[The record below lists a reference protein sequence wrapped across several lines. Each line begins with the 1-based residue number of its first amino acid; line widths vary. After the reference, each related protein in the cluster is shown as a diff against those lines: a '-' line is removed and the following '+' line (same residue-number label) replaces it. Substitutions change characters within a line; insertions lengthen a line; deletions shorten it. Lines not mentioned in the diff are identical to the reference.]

1 MERRERAGRD
11 VTADADAGFLPFG
24 WALAVP
30 SHLILCDF
38 MVLAL
43 FQIRASGVTV
53 VLKKTAS
60 FCRFTVA
67 VSGLATAVA

>member
-1 MERRERAGRD
+1 MECRERAGRD
-11 VTADADAGFLPFG
+11 VAADADAGFLPFG

-30 SHLILCDF
+30 VHLVLCDF

-43 FQIRASGVTV
+43 FQYRASGFPV

-60 FCRFTVA
+60 FCRCAVA
-67 VSGLATAVA
+67 VSG